1 MNIQWYPGHMAKAR
15 KKITEELKLVDIVI
29 ELLDARIPISSRNP
43 DVDNIVGNKKRMIVL
58 NKSDLADEEINKQWK
73 DYFFQKG
80 IGVIFA
86 NSLKGNGLKE
96 VLTESRRLM
105 KDDLERLRKKG
116 ILRKT
121 VRALVIG
128 IPNVGK
134 SSFINRMANKSIA
147 ETGDK
152 PGVTKSKQ
160 WIKVNEGFELLDTP
174 GILWP
179 KFDDEIIA
187 QNLAY
192 TGAIK
197 DEILDINEL
206 AKKFILKALDD
217 FPDKFSNRYGTQID
231 KEYPVDEI
239 ISFIGK
245 KRGCILTG
253 GEIDVNRVSYIIMDD
268 FRSGKMGRIS
278 LESPAN
284 MLEKGN

>member
-1 MNIQWYPGHMAKAR
+1 MAKAR

-43 DVDNIVGNKKRMIVL
+43 DVDAIVGNKKRMIVL
-58 NKSDLADEEINKQWK
+58 NKSDLSDENINKQWK

-80 IGVIFA
+80 IGAIFA
-86 NSLKGNGLKE
+86 NSLKRNGLRD
-96 VLTESRRLM
+96 VLTESRKLM
-105 KDDLERLRKKG
+105 KVDLERLREKG
-116 ILRKT
+116 IVRKT

-134 SSFINRMANKSIA
+134 SSFINRMANRSIA
-147 ETGDK
+147 QTGDK

-160 WIKVNEGFELLDTP
+160 WIKINEGFELLDTP
-174 GILWP
+174 GMLWP
-179 KFDDEIIA
+179 KFDDEITA
-187 QNLAY
+187 QNLAF

-217 FPDKFSNRYGTQID
+217 FPDKFSSRYGIQMD
-231 KEYPVDEI
+231 KEYSMDEI

-253 GEIDVNRVSYIIMDD
+253 GEIDINRVSYIIMDD

-278 LESPAN
+278 LESPVS

>member
-1 MNIQWYPGHMAKAR
+1 MAKAR

-43 DVDNIVGNKKRMIVL
+43 DVDAIVGNKKRMIVL
-58 NKSDLADEEINKQWK
+58 NKSDLADENINKQWK
-73 DYFFQKG
+73 DYFSQKG
-80 IGVIFA
+80 IGAIFV
-86 NSLKGNGLKE
+86 NSLKGNGLRD
-96 VLTESRRLM
+96 VLTESKKLM
-105 KDDLERLRKKG
+105 KVDLERLRKKG

-134 SSFINRMANKSIA
+134 SSFINRMANRSIA
-147 ETGDK
+147 QTGDK

-160 WIKVNEGFELLDTP
+160 WIKINEGFELLDTP

-179 KFDDEIIA
+179 KFDDEITA
-187 QNLAY
+187 QNLAF

-217 FPDKFSNRYGTQID
+217 FPDKFSNRYGIQID
-231 KEYPVDEI
+231 KEYSIDEI

-253 GEIDVNRVSYIIMDD
+253 GEIDINRVSYIIMDD

-278 LESPAN
+278 LESPVS

>member
-1 MNIQWYPGHMAKAR
+1 MAKAR

-43 DVDNIVGNKKRMIVL
+43 DVDAIVGNKKRMIVL
-58 NKSDLADEEINKQWK
+58 NKSDLADENINKQWK
-73 DYFFQKG
+73 DYFSQKG
-80 IGVIFA
+80 IGAIFV
-86 NSLKGNGLKE
+86 NSLKGNGLRD
-96 VLTESRRLM
+96 VLTESKKLM
-105 KDDLERLRKKG
+105 KVDLERLRKKG

-134 SSFINRMANKSIA
+134 SSFINRMANRSIA
-147 ETGDK
+147 QTGDK

-160 WIKVNEGFELLDTP
+160 WIKINEGFELLDTP

-179 KFDDEIIA
+179 KFDDEITA
-187 QNLAY
+187 QNLAF

-217 FPDKFSNRYGTQID
+217 FPDKFSNRYGIQID
-231 KEYPVDEI
+231 KEYSIDEI

-253 GEIDVNRVSYIIMDD
+253 GEIDINRVSYIIMDD
-268 FRSGKMGRIS
+268 FRSSKMGRIS
-278 LESPAN
+278 LESPVS